1 MEADVARAEL
11 AGSLVRVA
19 AGDRAALQ
27 EVYRRTSGKLFA
39 VCLRILKD
47 RNEAEDVLQE
57 IYINVWRKAGQFDA
71 DRASPIT
78 WLAAMARNRAIDRL
92 RAAGRRQSR
101 PIEDAAE
108 VADDGLSALDQLSRS
123 EDARRLDGCLAELE
137 PTHEAAVRTA
147 FFEGLTY
154 DELSRRVG
162 VPLGT
167 MKGWI
172 RRSLMKLKAC
182 LES

>member
-1 MEADVARAEL
+1 MRAEL
-11 AGSLVRVA
+11 ARSLSLVA
-19 AGDRAALQ
+19 TGDRAALQ
-27 EVYRRTSGKLFA
+27 DVYRRTSGKLFG
-39 VCLRILKD
+39 VCLRILND
-47 RNEAEDVLQE
+47 RSEAEDVLQE

-78 WLAAMARNRAIDRL
+78 WLATLARNRAIDRL
-92 RAAGRRQSR
+92 RSRGRRDTR
-101 PIEDAAE
+101 PIDDAAE
-108 VADDGLSALDQLSRS
+108 VADDRPSALDELSRS
-123 EDARRLDGCLAELE
+123 EDAKRLDGCLSELD
-137 PTHEAAVRTA
+137 PAHEKAVRTA

-154 DELSRRVG
+154 DELARRVG